1 MCKSFPFSSVSPLRR
16 LRMANVSQRNQRP
29 QMPNIPL
36 GLTITSPLIKRVPWF
51 TQMQRL
57 NLSWKLCNTTMWV
70 NQPMK
75 NFPHFAV
82 FLGTFQSLPTFCVL
96 LSSASEGPT
105 TVQLVSFRTSS
116 IEYAPQDPIEPGLI
130 SLMRQQ
136 KLPVGGNGYGAPP
149 KGTQQTAG
157 ALGLGTVKATAVSQ
171 SFKMVGILAP
181 FGVSIL
187 SNLSRSLSIAC
198 LLSLDMLQIHTP
210 DVTNSYAGVS
220 LYVVLLMF

>member
-1 MCKSFPFSSVSPLRR
+1 ML
-16 LRMANVSQRNQRP
+16 
-29 QMPNIPL
+29 
-36 GLTITSPLIKRVPWF
+36 
-51 TQMQRL
+51 
-57 NLSWKLCNTTMWV
+57 V

-75 NFPHFAV
+75 NFPNFAV

-96 LSSASEGPT
+96 LGSASEGPT
-105 TVQLVSFRTSS
+105 TVQLVSFLTSS
-116 IEYAPQDPIEPGLI
+116 TEYAPQDPKDPSLI
-130 SLMRQQ
+130 SLILQQ
-136 KLPVGGNGYGAPP
+136 KLPVGGNGYRAPP

-171 SFKMVGILAP
+171 SFKMVGRLAR
-181 FGVSIL
+181 FGVSTL
-187 SNLSRSLSIAC
+187 SNLPRSLSIAC